1 MQSSTTKGDKGQ
13 TERLAFEILVRPH
26 LKPLFRLAYRLT
38 RSREDAEDLIQELLL
53 KLYPRRDELMG
64 VERLRPWLARVMYR
78 IFIDNHRRY
87 TRSPVHLAVDYG
99 SDDPIADPVDSLIST
114 GDSPEQ
120 ETEQRVLTR
129 HLIVVI
135 DRLSEDHRHV
145 LSLYDIEGYTL
156 EEMQEILHC
165 PIGTLKSRLHRAR
178 ARLRELLAHLEDER
192 NPRTRKIIQKQ
203 S

>member
-1 MQSSTTKGDKGQ
+1 MHRNTTDGEHGRS
-13 TERLAFEILVRPH
+13 ERSAFEILLHPH

-87 TRSPVHLAVDYG
+87 TRSPVHLAADYG
-99 SDDPIADPVDSLIST
+99 TDDQIADPVDNLISP
-114 GDSPEQ
+114 GGGPE
-120 ETEQRVLTR
+120 EDTEQRVLTR

-135 DRLSEDHRHV
+135 DQLSEDHRHV
-145 LSLYDIEGYTL
+145 LGLHDIEGYTL
-156 EEMQEILHC
+156 EEMQGILNC

-178 ARLRELLAHLEDER
+178 ARLRELLAHLESECK
-192 NPRTRKIIQKQ
+192 PSFKKIIQK
-203 S
+203 